1 MSKNSRNGGK
11 FSGNHT
17 SLIPAAIL
25 VCDYLSKCTSVSKIS
40 PGVIKAG
47 LSSLGGKRRIKAS
60 NKPPAI
66 FLSVRD
72 NTSQQE
78 VYLYSNDPEKTLQ
91 TLANFSEKNN
101 FNLSVFGY

>member
-47 LSSLGGKRRIKAS
+47 LSSLGGKRRIKVTD
-60 NKPPAI
+60 KPPAI

-72 NTSQQE
+72 NASQQE
-78 VYLYSNDPEKTLQ
+78 IYLYSNNTEKTLE
-91 TLANFSEKNN
+91 TIANFSVKNN
-101 FNLSVFGY
+101 FNLSVSGY